1 MTRRWTAWARK
12 TAAGGTILALALS
25 STAPA
30 AAVASGGPVAF
41 TATSC
46 SLVGKYRSLGPTYA
60 NDLTVSHTSCST
72 GYTVIK
78 DFQHCRLM
86 HGGVKGY
93 CRSGVLGF
101 RCTEQRNYSSIQ
113 FISRVHCTKGRET
126 VGYVYSQDI

>member
-1 MTRRWTAWARK
+1 MTKRWTAWARK

-25 STAPA
+25 SMAPA
-30 AAVASGGPVAF
+30 AALAGGPVAF
-41 TATSC
+41 AATSC

-72 GYTVIK
+72 GYTLIK
-78 DFQHCRLM
+78 DFQHCRLS

-101 RCTEQRNYSSIQ
+101 HCTEQRNYSSIQ
-113 FISRVHCTKGRET
+113 FISRVRCSKGRET